1 MKLLHNVYKWLVL
14 QLRYIH
20 IPHEGQW
27 ADEIRRQAVDSSGLC
42 LQVHVRNMNIA
53 VSFKKRK
60 YLVSFPYPKGICT
73 GVVIINPHIS
83 ISYKEI
89 WL

>member
-1 MKLLHNVYKWLVL
+1 MKG
-14 QLRYIH
+14 R
-20 IPHEGQW
+20 G
-27 ADEIRRQAVDSSGLC
+27 AAEIRRQALDTSGLC
-42 LQVHVRNMNIA
+42 LQVHVRSLNIA

-73 GVVIINPHIS
+73 EVVIINPHIS
-83 ISYKEI
+83 TSYKGI